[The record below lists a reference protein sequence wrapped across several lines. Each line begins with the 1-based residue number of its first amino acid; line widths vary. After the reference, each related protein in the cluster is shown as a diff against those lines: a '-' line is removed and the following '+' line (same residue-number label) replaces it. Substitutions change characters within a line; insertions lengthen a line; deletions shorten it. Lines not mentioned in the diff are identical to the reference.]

1 MIPQDLDAARPEEL
15 AAAVYQYLARSTA
28 DFGTYERLKD
38 RRVIPALVAILDA
51 GGTPPPLAAEAISP
65 EQILT
70 GAARLLSDVADAGD
84 REAVRALIAAL
95 DRENDRVKIAAA
107 RALGQMGAVEA
118 GGRVTALTAR
128 LLEQGD
134 LGGLSKLVPVLGQIG
149 GAEAK
154 PLLEGFIAANRD
166 SPDKHARYVADLA
179 REALA
184 AILAIRER
192 APEPEGEPP
201 GEV

>member
-1 MIPQDLDAARPEEL
+1 MTPQNLDAARPEEI

-28 DFGTYERLKD
+28 DFRTYERLKD

-51 GGTPPPLAAEAISP
+51 GGTPPPLAAESISP
-65 EQILT
+65 EQIMT
-70 GAARLLSDVADAGD
+70 GAARLLSDVAGAGD
-84 REAVRALIAAL
+84 TDAVRALIAAL

-118 GGRVTALTAR
+118 GSRVTALTAR
-128 LLEQGD
+128 LQEQGD
-134 LGGLSKLVPVLGQIG
+134 LGGLSKLLPVLGQIG

-166 SPDKHARYVADLA
+166 SPDKHAQYVVGLA
-179 REALA
+179 QEALA
-184 AILAIRER
+184 AVGER
-192 APEPEGEPP
+192 GH
-201 GEV
+201 

>member
-1 MIPQDLDAARPEEL
+1 MTPQNLDAARPEEI

-28 DFGTYERLKD
+28 DFRTYERLKD

-51 GGTPPPLAAEAISP
+51 GGTPPPLAAESISP
-65 EQILT
+65 EQIMT
-70 GAARLLSDVADAGD
+70 GAARLLSDVAGAGD
-84 REAVRALIAAL
+84 TDAVRALIAAL

-128 LLEQGD
+128 LQEQGD
-134 LGGLSKLVPVLGQIG
+134 LGGLSKLLPVLGQIG

-166 SPDKHARYVADLA
+166 SPDKHAQYVVGLA
-179 REALA
+179 QEALA
-184 AILAIRER
+184 AVGER
-192 APEPEGEPP
+192 GH
-201 GEV
+201 